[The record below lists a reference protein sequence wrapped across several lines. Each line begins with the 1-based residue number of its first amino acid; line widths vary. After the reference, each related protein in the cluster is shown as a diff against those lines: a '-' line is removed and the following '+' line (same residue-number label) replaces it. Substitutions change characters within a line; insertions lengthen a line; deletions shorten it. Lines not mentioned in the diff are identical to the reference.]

1 MLAELNIP
9 EIPLHSEFRLL
20 DGEGSNAADFL
31 RVPRILIVY
40 KECEFRAWI
49 STELNKWGYEIHCAS
64 TERDA
69 LDMSKSVVLD
79 LMFAETNVGN
89 SSGFSLLQQMRKEQ
103 PHLPLVMISNLQ
115 DLGIAIDAMARGA
128 YDYLLRPF
136 ELDHLLS
143 TTQCAIDYRRALI
156 EISREA

>member
-1 MLAELNIP
+1 MLAELKIP
-9 EIPLHSEFRLL
+9 GIAPHSEFGLL

-40 KECEFRAWI
+40 EECEFRAWI
-49 STELNKWGYEIHCAS
+49 STALNKSGYEIRCAS
-64 TERDA
+64 TEGDA

-79 LMFAETNVGN
+79 LMFAETKVRN
-89 SSGFSLLQQMRKEQ
+89 SSGFSLLEQMRKEQ

-115 DLGIAIDAMARGA
+115 DLGIAIDAMTRGA

-136 ELDHLLS
+136 ELEHLLS
-143 TTQCAIDYRRALI
+143 TTQCAIDYGRALR
-156 EISREA
+156 EISRKA